1 MKNGN
6 TALLSNS
13 GDFTTFTFGNKCI
26 RFKAPYSLE
35 KYLSVTE
42 WDNGYIVVNTKY
54 SHSSEPV
61 EEYIDLVPILNDLYM
76 NAEEFLA
83 PIKNVKVSND

>member
-1 MKNGN
+1 MNNKN
-6 TALLSNS
+6 TALLSSS
-13 GDFTTFTFGNKCI
+13 GEFTTFTFGNKCI

-35 KYLSVTE
+35 KYLNVTE
-42 WDNGYIVVNTKY
+42 WDNGYIVVDTKY

-76 NAEEFLA
+76 NADEFLA
-83 PIKNVKVSND
+83 PITNVEVAYD